1 MFWLHCIT
9 DKWLWMKGKAD
20 MLKYVMHFLFF
31 TFNEFSFL
39 LKSVVYQLLPLTKSG
54 NLHKIMKF
62 SPYMTLTCYSVS
74 LSYFVIRPK
83 KALLLTWEKKP
94 CRTLFWVCGGRG
106 ERVEILQLF
115 PALTTQCFSA
125 ASVTLSNISL
135 TQLPFYSVRIC
146 PGKRTPTI
154 TNIIFQ
160 LSIQQN

>member
-1 MFWLHCIT
+1 
-9 DKWLWMKGKAD
+9 MKGKAD

-83 KALLLTWEKKP
+83 KALLLTWEKKALSYP
-94 CRTLFWVCGGRG
+94 ILSVWGEGR
-106 ERVEILQLF
+106 ESRDF
-115 PALTTQCFSA
+115 TTFSCSDNAMFFSCFCD
-125 ASVTLSNISL
+125 T
-135 TQLPFYSVRIC
+135 
-146 PGKRTPTI
+146 
-154 TNIIFQ
+154 
-160 LSIQQN
+160 